1 MIDARLRAVVA
12 REPDRTAVI
21 FGERRLGYRELNDR
35 TAALRGGLARLGV
48 GPGDRVLIVL
58 PNCPEFV
65 IGYFATAGL
74 RAEVQALDPDL
85 TAEEILARTTDCEPA
100 VVITDTL
107 RAPLLERLGATWR
120 RAPALIVVGGPRPG
134 VLGFDTLAVAGTR
147 SPDDSAAA
155 PEPSDGPWVLT
166 HSSGSTGEPKRIRRS
181 QANQLAEA
189 DNIASTAGITPDDVI
204 LCPVP
209 LFHALGQFCCMIV
222 SVLVGATLV
231 LVEPQESGDVPDGAP
246 ALDVGRILGLLREH
260 RATVF
265 PAVPYL
271 LGALADWPADQEAD
285 LSSVR
290 LCLSG
295 SNFLAP
301 GVQERFLARFGV
313 PVRQTYG
320 SSEAGSVS
328 WDCGP
333 GPVVPESVGRP
344 LNGVRV
350 EILDDRGRP
359 LPPGETGEI
368 AVTSGSVMTGY
379 AGQGEPRGPADGRHL
394 TGDLGRLGPDGR
406 LYVTGRKRILVDTG
420 GHKVNPVEVEEV
432 LEAHPDVAEAAVVGL
447 PLGGGGDLLVA
458 AVVPHGALDATRL
471 AAHCAERLTGYKVP
485 ARFVS
490 VEEIPRTPLG
500 KVRRAALAALL
511 AAQPEPGAPP
521 AADDI
526 RSEPDPEVRTR
537 LIAGHVLRCV
547 AALTGAVPEEHG
559 PQAALRDLGL
569 DSLRA
574 LRLKMALEDS
584 LRRTVPLHDLLSGTT
599 VEALARQLAEQTGEL
614 LEPLAA
620 EGRTSGEFPLS
631 ANQLS
636 IWHADRLA
644 PESAA
649 YNQSFAARITS
660 GCDVDALRRAFQDLV
675 DRHPVLRTTFGV
687 RGGEPFQHVAAR
699 ARADFRV
706 IDTVLDPGLAERE
719 LSAEAFRPFAL
730 ETEYPLRVRLYTG
743 AGAGGPVL
751 LVTSH
756 HIASD
761 FWSLVTMLR
770 DLETSYTAAVTGEE
784 IYRPPQPHTYTDYAR
799 WHTGSADG
807 PVGERDWAH
816 WREVLRD
823 PPPALE
829 LPLDKPRPVVQ
840 AQHGA
845 TYFHDLG
852 QDAVKE
858 LEAFAHDRGTTVY
871 TVLLAVFHVLLH
883 ACTGE
888 RDIALAA
895 ITTNRQ
901 RREFQDVLGYFV
913 NPVVCRTP
921 VDPDE
926 PFEELLGRVRGS
938 LLEGLEHRTLPF
950 ERIVERLGL
959 RRDRSRAPL
968 VEVAFG
974 QNKAHDDAGLAVG
987 RFLSGGSGRTLSLG
1001 DLALESVALRQR
1013 GVVYDLSAAVYEASD
1028 SVALAWEYSTE
1039 LFDEPTVVRLAA
1051 QFENVLR
1058 AVLRAPLTPVGRV
1071 EVLDAE
1077 TRDGLLAASRGGPGP
1092 ENPRTVTEETLRH
1105 AAALPDVTAVEADG
1119 ELLTR
1124 GELVRRAAVLA
1135 DRVRATRPGPD
1146 AVAVVWL
1153 PPTAD
1158 LAVAGLGA
1166 MMASVACDPVGAD
1179 SPPDR
1184 VRAVAAEGGAH
1195 LVVTT
1200 ASGRERLGA
1209 LGLPVVCVDGIP
1221 PAAGED
1227 LPGEP
1232 DPVPDT
1238 TAGGRPAVIQRTSG
1252 VTGPPRATELD
1263 HLTLATWAQWLREQY
1278 GPLDGVLVHGSLA
1291 PDRMLARLL
1300 AVLATG
1306 GRAVL
1311 TRAGGSPAEL
1321 AELLTGERDFALVTL
1336 TPTECA
1342 GLLPALAGR
1351 RPRTA
1356 ALAISGETLPGGL
1369 LREVTAA
1376 AGGVRVVHEYGGAD
1390 TLPVVSAHE
1399 VPRDVPREDLPVP
1412 VGRPVPGVERY
1423 VLDASG
1429 RLCPPGVVGEL
1440 LVGRTPSAAQ
1450 PDGPSL
1456 VRTGDAGYYLP
1467 DGDVVVLG
1475 RLGERTAVR
1484 GYRVEPA
1491 RVEAALTR
1499 LPSVARALVVPGAD
1513 GSPAAHV
1520 QPAGLG
1526 HGGPDD
1532 GCTAAA
1538 LRQELRRVLP
1548 EYMLPADFLIVDRLP
1563 MAGNAK
1569 TARTT
1574 PVPGTAPADPV
1585 GGEAVTTGTGTMT
1598 PMEGRLAA
1606 IWKEILGVPS
1616 VDPDDDYFDLD
1627 GDSITGLRIVSR
1639 AADEGIRITP
1649 RQLFTHPVL
1658 RELAAV
1664 AEDMG
1669 EAAQADAA
1677 GPPAREAHAPGEPVR
1692 SRSED
1697 PGPGATIPLAPVQQW
1712 FFDLEPAERSHWNQ
1726 AILLR
1731 TTGAADRAVLGEALR
1746 RVAGH
1751 HTVFRHRFTP
1761 PTATAAPRQWHDPAG
1776 TAVHLVEESRARA
1789 PEDVA
1794 EELHASLDLEKG
1806 PLLAAAVLPATD
1818 DGSGPVHV
1826 LLVAHHLVI
1835 DFVSWQIV
1843 VDDLTTACRQLA
1855 AGEDVR
1861 LPAFVPYSRWTALL
1875 HAHADSAAVRTELD
1889 HWAPPGAPERQAGRP
1904 VDPGLER
1911 DARVVTAELSPE
1923 ATASL
1928 LAHADNAVGTRAQD
1942 LLLAATACA
1951 VARWTGESRVRIDL
1965 ERHGRDHLFEGVDP
1979 GRTVGWFTV
1988 MHPVR
1993 LDLPPDPD
2001 PLAVFGAVRD
2011 ELRGVPADGAGY
2023 GLLRYA
2029 ASDPAVRDRMAAVPP
2044 ATVNF
2049 NYLGRMGGL
2058 LGAAGQPAAAGAL
2071 FTTAALGGTADRG
2084 PANARPYELE
2094 ISAMPVGGRMRLRV
2108 VHAEAPGRPP
2118 AEELLTHL
2126 REALTAL
2133 VVHLSTT
2140 APRRQ
2145 DMSSGPSIQ
2154 PAPVTDVTDVTEQ
2167 VRAAWAAALEQDTFA
2182 DDEDFFDVGGHS
2194 LLAARIMA
2202 RLSRAVGQRLSLRL
2216 FFDNPT
2222 VESLSR
2228 EIEAVVGRAGGEP
2241 R

>member
-1 MIDARLRAVVA
+1 MIEARLRAVVA
-12 REPDRTAVI
+12 RDPSRTAVA
-21 FGERRLGYRELNDR
+21 FGERRLSYRELSDR
-35 TAALRGGLARLGV
+35 TAGLRAGLGRLGV
-48 GPGDRVLIVL
+48 VPGDRVLIVL

-65 IGYFATAGL
+65 IGYFATAGM

-85 TAEEILARTTDCEPA
+85 TFNEILDRTAGCEPA
-100 VVITDTL
+100 VVITDTV
-107 RAPLLERLGATWR
+107 RAPLLEHLGARWR
-120 RAPALIVVGGPRPG
+120 RSPQLIVVGEPGPG
-134 VLGFDTLAVAGTR
+134 AHAFDALAVAGVPTAGV
-147 SPDDSAAA
+147 SPTA

-181 QANQLAEA
+181 QGNQLAEA

-231 LVEPQESGDVPDGAP
+231 LVEPRDSGSVPDGAP
-246 ALDVGRILGLLREH
+246 ALDVERILGLLQEH
-260 RATVF
+260 RVTVF

-271 LGALADWPADQEAD
+271 LAALADWPADQEAD

-301 GVQERFLARFGV
+301 GVQERFLARFAV

-379 AGQGEPRGPADGRHL
+379 AGQAATRNPVHGRHL
-394 TGDLGRLGPDGR
+394 TGDLGRLTAEGR
-406 LYVTGRKRILVDTG
+406 LYVTGRKRILIDTG

-432 LEAHPDVAEAAVVGL
+432 LETHPDVAEAAVVGL
-447 PLGGGGDLLVA
+447 PLAGGGDLLIA
-458 AVVPHGALDATRL
+458 AVVPRGALDTTRL
-471 AAHCAERLTGYKVP
+471 AAHCEGHLTGYKVP
-485 ARFVS
+485 ARFVA

-500 KVRRAALAALL
+500 KTRRAALATLL
-511 AAQPEPGAPP
+511 AAVQEPGGPP

-526 RSEPDPEVRTR
+526 WAEPDLEARTR

-547 AALTGAVPEEHG
+547 AAVTGEVPEEHG
-559 PQAALRDLGL
+559 PEAALRDLGL

-584 LRRTVPLHDLLSGTT
+584 LRRAVALHDLLSGTS
-599 VEALARQLAEQTGEL
+599 VGALARQLAEQTGEA
-614 LEPLAA
+614 LEPLAV
-620 EGRTSGEFPLS
+620 EGRSIGEFPLS

-660 GCDVDALRRAFQDLV
+660 GCEADALRRTFQDLV

-699 ARADFRV
+699 ARADFEV
-706 IDTVLDPGLAERE
+706 IGTPLDPEEMERE

-730 ETEYPLRVRLYTG
+730 ETEHPMRVRLYTD
-743 AGAGGPVL
+743 AGDGGPVL
-751 LVTSH
+751 LVTTH

-770 DLETSYTAAVTGEE
+770 DIETSYSAAVTGEE

-799 WHTGSADG
+799 WHARSAEG
-807 PVGERDWAH
+807 PVGERDWAY

-852 QDAVKE
+852 QESVKE
-858 LEAFAHDRGTTVY
+858 LEAFVRERGTTVY
-871 TVLLAVFHVLLH
+871 TVLFAVFHVLLH

-921 VDPDE
+921 IDPDE
-926 PFEELLGRVRGS
+926 PFEELLGRVRDS
-938 LLEGLEHRTLPF
+938 LLKGLEHRTLPF

-974 QNKAHDDAGLAVG
+974 QNKAHDEARLAVG
-987 RFLSGGSGRTLSLG
+987 RFLSGGSGRTLRLG
-1001 DLALESVALRQR
+1001 ELALESMALRQR
-1013 GVVYDLSAAVYEASD
+1013 GVVYDLSASVYEASD
-1028 SVALAWEYSTE
+1028 SVAIAWEYSTE
-1039 LFDEPTVVRLAA
+1039 LFEEPTVVRLAG

-1058 AVLRAPLTPVGRV
+1058 AVLRTPRTPVGRID
-1071 EVLDAE
+1071 VLDAG
-1077 TRDGLLAASRGGPGP
+1077 TRDRLLAASRGGPGP
-1092 ENPRTVTEETLRH
+1092 RNPRTVTEETVRH
-1105 AAALPDVTAVEADG
+1105 AAAMPQVTAVEADG

-1124 GELVRRAAVLA
+1124 GELVRRAGALA
-1135 DRVRATRPGPD
+1135 DRVRATRPGSG

-1166 MMASVACDPVGAD
+1166 MLASVACDPVRAD

-1184 VRAVAAEGGAH
+1184 VRAVAAGDGAH
-1195 LVVTT
+1195 LVITT
-1200 ASGRERLGA
+1200 ASGRDRLGA
-1209 LGLPVVCVDGIP
+1209 IGLPVVCVDDLP
-1221 PAAGED
+1221 SAAGVD
-1227 LPGEP
+1227 LPG
-1232 DPVPDT
+1232 VPGSGPES
-1238 TAGGRPAVIQRTSG
+1238 TAGGLPAVIQRTSG
-1252 VTGPPRATELD
+1252 VTGPPRESVLD
-1263 HLTLATWAQWLREQY
+1263 HRTLAAWAQWLREQY
-1278 GPLDGVLVHGSLA
+1278 GSLDGVLVHGSLA

-1300 AVLATG
+1300 AVLAAG
-1306 GRAVL
+1306 GRVVL
-1311 TRAGGSPAEL
+1311 TAAGGSAREL
-1321 AELLTGERDFALVTL
+1321 AELLTAERDFALVAL

-1342 GLLPALAGR
+1342 ALLPALAGR

-1376 AGGVRVVHEYGGAD
+1376 TGGTRVVHEYGGAD
-1390 TLPVVSAHE
+1390 TFPVVRAHE
-1399 VPRDVPREDLPVP
+1399 APRHVLRDDLPVP
-1412 VGRPVPGVERY
+1412 VGRPVPGVECY
-1423 VLDASG
+1423 VLDPSG

-1440 LVGRTPSAAQ
+1440 CVVQAPSAAPPGSGPPAAGQ
-1450 PDGPSL
+1450 RASLPGGPSP
-1456 VRTGDAGYYLP
+1456 VRTGDAGHYLP

-1475 RLGERTAVR
+1475 RIGDRTAVR

-1491 RVEAALTR
+1491 QVEAALTR
-1499 LPSVARALVVPGAD
+1499 LPAVARALVVPGTD
-1513 GSPAAHV
+1513 GVPVAYVEPGGDGHDGTGD
-1520 QPAGLG
+1520 GL
-1526 HGGPDD
+1526 
-1532 GCTAAA
+1532 TAAA
-1538 LRQELRRVLP
+1538 LRHGLRRALP
-1548 EYMLPADFLIVDRLP
+1548 EYMLPAEYLLVDRLP
-1563 MAGNAK
+1563 VAGNAK
-1569 TARTT
+1569 TART
-1574 PVPGTAPADPV
+1574 APAPEAASADPMGV
-1585 GGEAVTTGTGTMT
+1585 EAAATADTGTMT
-1598 PMEGRLAA
+1598 SMESRLAT
-1606 IWKEILGVPS
+1606 IWKEILGAPCVG
-1616 VDPDDDYFDLD
+1616 PDDDYFDLD

-1664 AEDMG
+1664 AEDTG
-1669 EAAQADAA
+1669 GAARPD
-1677 GPPAREAHAPGEPVR
+1677 PGEPSAREDGASRVPTR
-1692 SRSED
+1692 SPSEN
-1697 PGPGATIPLAPVQQW
+1697 PGLAGTIPLAPVQQW

-1726 AILLR
+1726 AVLLR
-1731 TTGAADRAVLGEALR
+1731 TTRVVDRAALAVALR
-1746 RVAGH
+1746 SVALH
-1751 HTVFRHRFTP
+1751 HTVFRHRFTR
-1761 PTATAAPRQWHDPAG
+1761 PTAGAAPRQWYDPEG
-1776 TAVHLVEESRARA
+1776 VAVHLVEEECARA

-1806 PLLAAAVLPATD
+1806 PLFAAAVFPAPA
-1818 DGSGPVHV
+1818 DGAGAGTVHV

-1843 VDDLTTACRQLA
+1843 VDDLTTAYGQLA

-1861 LPAFVPYSRWTALL
+1861 LPPFVPYFRWTTLL

-1889 HWAPPGAPERQAGRP
+1889 HWAPPGDTERPAGRLVP
-1904 VDPGLER
+1904 PGVER
-1911 DARVVTAELSPE
+1911 DARVVTADLSQE
-1923 ATASL
+1923 VTAAL
-1928 LAHADNAVGTRAQD
+1928 LTRAGKAVGTRPQD
-1942 LLLAATACA
+1942 IVLAAAAYA
-1951 VARWTGESRVRIDL
+1951 VARWTGEAQVRIDL
-1965 ERHGRDHLFEGVDP
+1965 ERHGREHLFEGVDP

-1988 MHPVR
+1988 VHPVR
-1993 LDLPPDPD
+1993 FDLPRDPD
-2001 PLAVFGAVRD
+2001 PLAVYGAMCD
-2011 ELRGVPADGAGY
+2011 ELRGVPADGVGY
-2023 GLLRYA
+2023 GLLRHA
-2029 ASDPAVRDRMAAVPP
+2029 ATDPSVRDRMAVVPP

-2049 NYLGRMGGL
+2049 NYLGRMGVL
-2058 LGAAGQPAAAGAL
+2058 LGGSGQQAVTRDL
-2071 FTTAALGGTADRG
+2071 FTPAVLGEVADRA

-2094 ISAMPVGGRMRLRV
+2094 FSAMPIGGRMRLRV
-2108 VHAEAPGRPP
+2108 VHAEGPGRPP
-2118 AEELLTHL
+2118 AEELLSHMG
-2126 REALTAL
+2126 EALTEL
-2133 VVHLSTT
+2133 VARLSTT
-2140 APRRQ
+2140 
-2145 DMSSGPSIQ
+2145 
-2154 PAPVTDVTDVTEQ
+2154 
-2167 VRAAWAAALEQDTFA
+2167 
-2182 DDEDFFDVGGHS
+2182 
-2194 LLAARIMA
+2194 
-2202 RLSRAVGQRLSLRL
+2202 
-2216 FFDNPT
+2216 
-2222 VESLSR
+2222 
-2228 EIEAVVGRAGGEP
+2228 GR
-2241 R
+2241 